1 MDRFDVM
8 VLIGLGMLAGGLY
21 LVSPALALI
30 VPGGCVMVLGVV
42 GAWIRANGASR
53 RPPDNE

>member
-8 VLIGLGMLAGGLY
+8 VVVGLGLLAGGLY

-30 VPGGCVMVLGVV
+30 VPGVCVMVLGVV
-42 GAWIRANGASR
+42 GAWTQANGASR